1 MKRNTLITILLIV
14 TFSNANCVQDSTLTR
29 EYQYERT
36 TYCILFD
43 DAINE
48 NVNILAECICNC
60 LPDSTLN
67 DIIEE
72 FEINGTSIFFLIK
85 INLFGMTKEASVIR
99 NDLKSITTEQI
110 ETCCR
115 YLIDNQVYFY
125 LDYQVYFDCSWEGVE
140 EVKHLQSV
148 DGDSDRKFNYCL
160 RFPNRVITRH
170 IKTKFDLQSLRNYLY
185 NRK

>member
-43 DAINE
+43 DVISE
-48 NVNILAECICNC
+48 NLNILAECICNC

-72 FEINGTSIFFLIK
+72 FEINGTGIFFLIK
-85 INLFGMTKEASVIR
+85 VNVFGMTTEASVIR

-125 LDYQVYFDCSWEGVE
+125 YTLEGVE

-148 DGDSDRKFNYCL
+148 DGRDHKMIYYVK
-160 RFPNRVITRH
+160 FPNPLITRH
-170 IKTKFDLQSLRNYLY
+170 IKTKFDLRSLRNYLY